1 MITSITS
8 LAVSPTTKTLNIG
21 ETVQLTG
28 TVNPSLTTE
37 GVQWISSNTSV
48 AIVSDSGL
56 VTAKASG
63 TATITFKNSSGTK
76 SASCIITVIFGNI
89 SLGTEYGQLI
99 KYDENGNQ
107 QWSKQITYIDGGHFS
122 HNAVIYSVAKSL
134 DESTVLG
141 TGTGL
146 LMKYDKDGNQQ
157 WSKQI
162 TYKNGGN
169 FSRNAVI
176 YSVATASDG
185 SIILG
190 TDTGLLMKYDKDG
203 NQQWSKQI
211 TYIDGG
217 HFSHNDSI
225 TSISTGI
232 GHSSGYNAELYEED
246 DD

>member
-122 HNAVIYSVAKSL
+122 HN
-134 DESTVLG
+134 
-141 TGTGL
+141 
-146 LMKYDKDGNQQ
+146 
-157 WSKQI
+157 
-162 TYKNGGN
+162 
-169 FSRNAVI
+169 
-176 YSVATASDG
+176 
-185 SIILG
+185 
-190 TDTGLLMKYDKDG
+190 
-203 NQQWSKQI
+203 
-211 TYIDGG
+211 
-217 HFSHNDSI
+217 DSI